1 MKNNFIFLIG
11 IVIKNILLLFEN
23 PDAIHFPQ
31 MLRGINFQCTAY
43 QVALQFFEFM
53 LYSYFFYG
61 EVSRYITNGGL
72 YTLIRERSRKR
83 MVIRIMGELGQK
95 LLFLKLFDLLSYYCF
110 CFIIQE
116 CKFSVLLTQVCFSFV
131 RNYIVFYVLMSI
143 QIWLELWFDS
153 QVSILV
159 SGIYFI
165 VTIMIGNY
173 MYLCSFP
180 YWGYGFLFVNL
191 AFDARYDHI
200 DHGVYLLYCVIFIS
214 IMINYILLQ
223 KMKKKDFI

>member
-31 MLRGINFQCTAY
+31 MLRGIDFQCTAY

-61 EVSRYITNGGL
+61 EASRYITNGGL

-131 RNYIVFYVLMSI
+131 RNYIVFYVLLNM
-143 QIWLELWFDS
+143 QIWIELWFNS
-153 QVSILV
+153 QVSILA
-159 SGIYFI
+159 SGKYFI
-165 VTIMIGNY
+165 SAIMIGSY
-173 MYLCSFP
+173 MYLWSIP
-180 YWGYGFLFVNL
+180 RWIYIFLFINL
-191 AFDARYDHI
+191 AFDARYDRI
-200 DHGVYLLYCVIFIS
+200 DYGAYLLCFVIFIS
-214 IMINYILLQ
+214 IIINYILLQ
-223 KMKKKDFI
+223 KTKKKDFM